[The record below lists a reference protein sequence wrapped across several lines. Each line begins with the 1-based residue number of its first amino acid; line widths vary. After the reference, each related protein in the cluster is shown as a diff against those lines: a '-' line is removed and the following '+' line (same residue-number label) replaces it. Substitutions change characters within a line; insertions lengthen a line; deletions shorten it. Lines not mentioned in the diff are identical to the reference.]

1 MLIYLYNF
9 VWLSVLVF
17 AVPILLF
24 CRKEEIAGKLA
35 LAFPSITLQEGNIWI
50 HALSVGEVISA
61 VPLVEAIAR
70 KFPERDIVFTVTT
83 SRGMAV
89 AREKLEGRVKALLL
103 MPLDFCW
110 CVYRIFNYI
119 RPSVFILV
127 ETDIWPGLPA
137 FLKKKGIITLLVN
150 GRVSPHTF
158 KAYRRM
164 SFFTR
169 KLFEPINLCLM
180 QSDLDRQRL
189 LRAGVRPEEKVITVG
204 NIKFDRQWVPM
215 NNDERS
221 RWMNILGLQPEDLI
235 WVAGST
241 HSGEEEILLNAFRRL
256 RPLFPNLRLI
266 IAPRKIEQSEEIF
279 KKARLKGFKAV
290 LKTEI
295 KSKGSTGDVFI
306 LNTMGELDRIY
317 GLSQIS
323 FVGGSLVPVGGH
335 NLLEPAAFG
344 CPVLFGPYMHNFALM
359 SELLLESGG
368 GIQVKNEKEL
378 YDGMSR
384 ILAHAEMRHNMSR
397 QAKEFAEKNRGA
409 IEEIISYITHTMT
422 EQTAFPL
429 QKAL

>member
-1 MLIYLYNF
+1 M
-9 VWLSVLVF
+9 
-17 AVPILLF
+17 
-24 CRKEEIAGKLA
+24 
-35 LAFPSITLQEGNIWI
+35 
-50 HALSVGEVISA
+50 
-61 VPLVEAIAR
+61 
-70 KFPERDIVFTVTT
+70 
-83 SRGMAV
+83 
-89 AREKLEGRVKALLL
+89 
-103 MPLDFCW
+103 
-110 CVYRIFNYI
+110 
-119 RPSVFILV
+119 
-127 ETDIWPGLPA
+127 
-137 FLKKKGIITLLVN
+137 LVN
-150 GRVSPHTF
+150 ARVSPRTF

-169 KLFEPINLCLM
+169 KLFEPIDLCLM

-189 LRAGVRPEEKVITVG
+189 LRAGVYPEEKVITVG
-204 NIKFDRQWVPM
+204 NIKFDRQWIPM

-241 HSGEEEILLNAFRRL
+241 HSGEEEILLNAFRTL

-266 IAPRKIEQSEEIF
+266 IAPRKIEQSEDIF

-295 KSKGSTGDVFI
+295 KTKGSTDDVFI

-378 YDGMSR
+378 YDGMSN
-384 ILAHAEMRHNMSR
+384 I
-397 QAKEFAEKNRGA
+397 
-409 IEEIISYITHTMT
+409 
-422 EQTAFPL
+422 
-429 QKAL
+429 